1 MEHKHPGLRAYGP
14 LSALAVLACAL
25 FMGSL
30 FVGADRI
37 DSVERHR
44 EGALMRKD
52 VTRRVHE
59 VEAMLNPFL
68 TWDAATERLDRFD
81 AKRAPDRAWAYE
93 NIALSTIHSPL
104 FRQAVAVDYADRPIY
119 GTDKGGEKPAA
130 RFADLLAVARPL
142 VARVRAIEADPH
154 KVKPGDRTPR
164 ASRVALVDGRP
175 SLISV
180 LAVQAD
186 SGRHPTHGRAPLF
199 VVQAPVD
206 LALRAALADRH
217 LLIGMRTDVG
227 AGPIASERTGVE
239 LARTADDRSI
249 RLTWAPL
256 RPGAE
261 LLGRSVPFLVLAALI
276 LSGSAFALI
285 RHARA
290 ISTRL
295 VRNQEEA
302 RHLALHDPLTGLAN
316 RLLLGERLK
325 QAREA
330 LRRGSGRLSV
340 LYLDLDRFKEVND
353 TYGHQTGDELIQEVG
368 RRLEAV
374 CRAEDTVA
382 RLGGDEFA
390 VVSAAADAKGA
401 ASLAE
406 RVVEALSGPV
416 QLTAGPVVLSCSVG
430 VAVVSDPD
438 IDHEETVR
446 QADVALYRAKE
457 GGRGRYCFFEPEM
470 DHALK
475 ARKALEHDL
484 RDMLATAGPDVLY
497 QPLVD
502 ADGRMF
508 EAEALARWTR
518 PGLGA
523 VPPATFIKLAE
534 ECGLIGPLSNHVF
547 RRACVDA
554 ARWPGLRTAVN
565 LSPVQLRAPGF
576 LSRVEEALA
585 ETGGDPA
592 RMDLEIT
599 EGCLIG
605 DDRQTHEV
613 LGTLRR
619 MGFQLALDDFGTG
632 YSSLSYLHRYP
643 VQKLKLDRTFTA
655 RLSVGP
661 EARAIVAAVIS
672 MATALDLG
680 VVAEGV
686 ETPEQF
692 DMLRELGCREFQG
705 YLFACPMD
713 ASTLDGL
720 VARDA
725 RLAPSQP
732 ERRSTT
738 EAVFGY
744 ERAA

>member
-1 MEHKHPGLRAYGP
+1 MEHRHPGLRAYGP

-25 FMGSL
+25 FLGSL
-30 FVGADRI
+30 LIGAGRI
-37 DSVERHR
+37 DSAERHR

-59 VEAMLNPFL
+59 VESMLNPFI
-68 TWDAATERLDRFD
+68 TWDEATERLDRFD
-81 AKRAPDRAWAYE
+81 ANRAPDRAWAFN
-93 NIALSTIHSPL
+93 NIALSTMHSPL
-104 FRQAVAVDYADRPIY
+104 FEQAVAADYADRPIY
-119 GTDKGGEKPAA
+119 GTDKSGQKPAA
-130 RFADLLAVARPL
+130 AFSDLMAVARPL
-142 VARVRAIEADPH
+142 IARVRAVEADPR
-154 KVKPGDRTPR
+154 KGAPGDHTPR
-164 ASRVALVDGRP
+164 ASRIALVDGRP
-175 SLISV
+175 SLVSV

-186 SGRHPTHGRAPLF
+186 SGRRPTHGRHPLF

-206 LALRAALADRH
+206 VALRAALADRH
-217 LLIGMRTDVG
+217 LLVGMRSDVG
-227 AGPIASERTGVE
+227 AGPVASGRTGVD
-239 LARTADDRSI
+239 LARTADGRSI
-249 RLTWAPL
+249 RLTWVPL

-290 ISTRL
+290 ISMRL

-302 RHLALHDPLTGLAN
+302 RRLALHDPLTGLAN

-353 TYGHQTGDELIQEVG
+353 TYGHQTGDELIREVG
-368 RRLEAV
+368 RRLQAV

-390 VVSAAADAKGA
+390 VVSAAAEAVGA

-406 RVVEALSGPV
+406 RVVGALSGSV
-416 QLTAGPVVLSCSVG
+416 ELTAGPVVLSCSVG
-430 VAVVSDPD
+430 VAVVCDPE
-438 IDHEETVR
+438 IDHEETLR

-470 DHALK
+470 DHVLK

-484 RDMLATAGPDVLY
+484 RDMLATSGPDVLY

-508 EAEALARWTR
+508 GTEALARWTR
-518 PGLGA
+518 PGRGP

-576 LSRVEEALA
+576 LSRVEAALA
-585 ETGGDPA
+585 ETGGDPT
-592 RMDLEIT
+592 RMDLDIT
-599 EGCLIG
+599 ETCLIG
-605 DDRQTHEV
+605 DDRQTHEA
-613 LGTLRR
+613 LASLRR

-632 YSSLSYLHRYP
+632 YYSLSHLHRYP
-643 VQKLKLDRTFTA
+643 VQKLKLDRAFTA

-661 EARAIVAAVIS
+661 EARAIVAAVIG

-705 YLFACPMD
+705 FLFARPMD
-713 ASTLDGL
+713 APTLDGL

-725 RLAPSQP
+725 CLAPVP
-732 ERRSTT
+732 ERRPAT
-738 EAVFGY
+738 ELGY
-744 ERAA
+744 EQAA